1 MILSDEHRYLFVELP
16 HTGTTAISRELQE
29 HYGGRPI
36 LIKHARYHQF
46 RKIATRE
53 QKSYFVFSCIRNPAE
68 EAVSCGFDVH
78 VAFCLGQREPT
89 VIADGKSLPRKHAVK
104 DQ

>member
-1 MILSDEHRYLFVELP
+1 MILSDEHRYLFIELP

-36 LIKHARYHQF
+36 LTKHARYHQF

-53 QKSYFVFSCIRNPAE
+53 QESYFVFSCIRNPAE
-68 EAVSCGFDVH
+68 EAVTRYFRYKTDHGGRYTVPDSTRPRRAPAEK
-78 VAFCLGQREPT
+78 AFRC
-89 VIADGKSLPRKHAVK
+89 
-104 DQ
+104 